1 MSLLV
6 PVQHKQLSNM
16 TGLMI
21 AYAHMVKV
29 FMLVRVAIWE
39 ACPANLLNS

>member
-29 FMLVRVAIWE
+29 YAGMFVIWE
-39 ACPANLLNS
+39 ACLANLLNS